1 MQLYLKTTNE
11 VYYIIK
17 EKESTMNR
25 WLELLKN
32 DDYLGIK
39 KYLKNGAQLSQRNE
53 AGESVLACALRA
65 GCEKEILLLLIE
77 NGANIFDTD
86 NEGVSIFD
94 MAITYD
100 NIDMVNYLIEQGKDV
115 NETTRKSGFTAL
127 MGAACYGRV
136 EIAKIL
142 LKNGADQNARD
153 SKGFSAID
161 FARKMNKKSILALFN
176 YDENAPQN
184 RGYAR

>member
-1 MQLYLKTTNE
+1 
-11 VYYIIK
+11 V
-17 EKESTMNR
+17 NR

-39 KYLKNGAQLSQRNE
+39 KYLKNGADISERNE

-65 GCEKEILLLLIE
+65 RCEKETLMLLSE

-100 NIDMVNYLIEQGKDV
+100 NTDMVKYLIEQGKDV

-142 LKNGADQNARD
+142 LDNGANQDTRD
-153 SKGFSAID
+153 SKGFSAVD
-161 FARKMNKKSILALFN
+161 FARKTNKKSILALFD
-176 YDENAPQN
+176 YDENAPKN
-184 RGYAR
+184 TGYAR